1 MKKHVRRIA
10 GVFMAALLVVA
21 LAVPAFCAELGEES
35 DVATVMTEGLNTMKS
50 DTLNILLIALPVALG
65 IFAVFFGIRK
75 GIALLR
81 GVAK

>member
-1 MKKHVRRIA
+1 VKKQFKRIA
-10 GVFMAALLVVA
+10 GVFMAALMVLA
-21 LAVPAFCAELGEES
+21 LAVPALCAELGGES
-35 DVATVMTEGLNTMKS
+35 DVTAVMTEGLNTMKT
-50 DTLNILLIALPVALG
+50 DTMNILLIALPVALG

>member
-1 MKKHVRRIA
+1 
-10 GVFMAALLVVA
+10 MAMLLVLA
-21 LAVPAFCAELGEES
+21 LTVSALCAEGDPS
-35 DVATVMTEGLNTMKS
+35 DVTTVMTEGLNTMKN
-50 DTLNILLIALPVALG
+50 DTLGILLVALPVALG

>member
-21 LAVPAFCAELGEES
+21 LAVPAFCAEVES
-35 DVATVMTEGLNTMKS
+35 DVTTVMTEGLNTMKS
-50 DTLNILLIALPVALG
+50 DTLNILLVALPVALG

-81 GVAK
+81 SVAK